1 MMQTLLW
8 LLEHNNA
15 LFLLLVFLISLC
27 IGSFLNVVIYRT
39 PQIMYQEMLE
49 ESQDFLGLDYQ
60 KKPTMSLLTPRS
72 CCPKCQSSIKPRDN
86 IPVIGWLLL
95 KGKCRNCGA
104 PIAMQYPMV
113 ELLTAILAVMVA
125 HQYGVSYQTLALLM
139 LTYGL
144 IALSFIDFNH
154 QLLPDRIVY
163 PLLVLGL
170 CVNSKNL
177 LITPSMAIWGLVLG
191 YGVLWTI
198 LYVFKLVTNKEGM
211 GHGDL
216 KLLACLGAWFGVFPL
231 VNILFIASFLG
242 TIVGLW
248 LKCKHGESKP
258 FAFGAYLALG
268 GWITGVFF
276 LNQPLSLPLSL

>member
-1 MMQTLLW
+1 MQTLLW

-49 ESQDFLGLDYQ
+49 ESHDFLDLPYQ
-60 KKPTMSLLTPRS
+60 KPPTLSLSKPRS
-72 CCPKCQSSIKPRDN
+72 CCPKCQSSIKHRDN

-95 KGKCRNCGA
+95 QGKCRNCGA

-113 ELLTAILAVMVA
+113 ELLTATLAVAVA
-125 HQYGVSYQTLALLM
+125 YQHGVSYQTLALLV
-139 LTYGL
+139 LTYAL

-163 PLLVLGL
+163 PLAVLGL
-170 CVNSKNL
+170 CINSKSL
-177 LITPSMAIWGLVLG
+177 MVAPSLAIWGLALG
-191 YGVLWTI
+191 FGILWAI
-198 LYVFKLVTNKEGM
+198 LYIFKLVTNKEGM
-211 GHGDL
+211 GYGDL
-216 KLLACLGAWFGVFPL
+216 KLLACLGAWFGAL
-231 VNILFIASFLG
+231 SLLNILLIASLLG

-268 GWITGVFF
+268 GWIVGVFL
-276 LNQPLSLPLSL
+276 LNQPLRLPLSL